1 MLQKQFCYL
10 LWQFKFSG
18 ETVNDF
24 AGPENFY

>member
-1 MLQKQFCYL
+1 MQQRQFCSL

-24 AGPENFY
+24 AGLENFY